1 MNVINHPEIQK
12 IERAALERDWLRAA
26 YDAAV
31 EKIKADRP
39 GRMLGAAFDN
49 TADLVFE
56 AAYGALV
63 QHDETQ
69 QARMQ
74 VLSAKPGLGK
84 SSYSN
89 AMACAIASCGG
100 GVLICCEQMETV
112 DQRYRDLDKLVPGRV
127 GCYSTDHKKG
137 NKPTKVLNPAAQFDK
152 LDLAKY
158 PVIVTTHEGLKRDD
172 ARAFKDWLPGE
183 HAKWPAP
190 RDLIVIDEMVKEI
203 QQYAIDLQA
212 VEHAKARVEADP
224 SAPSH
229 AIAGLIRLELF
240 LQDRIGASVVWRP
253 AIDRLDDDAAL
264 TSRRELAW
272 FTTREAEEFA
282 AHSKHKSVAP
292 VFGYA
297 ACLHR
302 GWAYTTTYGN
312 ETVLMGYHNGL
323 EIGDMPMVQLD
334 GSADISGLRMLNLRD
349 RDILPGPTVNY
360 GGLDAV
366 VETPPT
372 RTAIAK
378 YLGNMRNART
388 YAKWLDGLIV
398 KHAQPGQKVLVVC
411 KKALLGVPS
420 PDKALYAFPTWGED
434 SPKWDRIN
442 YTTEFGYKVRVPGSP
457 APIHVAVQW
466 WGGPSTGHNA
476 FQDAEVVILA
486 DAQWQPRH
494 TVLADMQGY
503 SRQAPTEGGLER
515 DRGSP
520 VDEMHKLGGLGAKP
534 RRYEAYKLQ
543 TMMASYVQAASRG
556 RLRQWSP
563 NGTCG
568 AQKLVCALY
577 DTAWL
582 LDGWDTM
589 FPGARR
595 PEVVGSALPIPKR
608 AQPGKGKT
616 GRGSGRL
623 GRRTGPSAV
632 TLLTE
637 YLQTPGRPGTV
648 TLDMIEAETAIRW
661 TADRAQIQKAAA
673 DIEKRTGYKLLRGAR
688 GRPPVF
694 EVPGRRYDF

>member
-1 MNVINHPEIQK
+1 MDVIDNPEIQR
-12 IERAALERDWLRAA
+12 IEHIAFERDWLRAA
-26 YDAAV
+26 YDAVVA
-31 EKIKADRP
+31 KIKADRP
-39 GRMLGAAFDN
+39 GRMLGSAFDN

-56 AAYGALV
+56 AAYSALV

-89 AMACAIASCGG
+89 AMAFAIASCGG

-112 DQRYRDLDKLVPGRV
+112 DQRYRDLDKFMPGRV
-127 GCYSTDHKKG
+127 ACYSTDHKKG

-152 LDLAKY
+152 CDLAKY
-158 PVIVTTHEGLKRDD
+158 PVIVTTHEGLKRDG

-203 QQYAIDLQA
+203 TQYAIDMQA
-212 VEHAKARVEADP
+212 VEDAKARVEADP
-224 SAPSH
+224 SAPPH
-229 AIAGLIRLELF
+229 AVNSLISLERF
-240 LQDRIGASVVWRP
+240 LQDRIGASVVFRP

-272 FTTREAEEFA
+272 FTTRAAEDFA
-282 AHSKHKSVAP
+282 SHSKYKSVAP

-312 ETVLMGYHNGL
+312 ETVLMGYDNGL
-323 EIGDMPMVQLD
+323 DIGDMPMVQLD

-366 VETPPT
+366 IELPPT
-372 RTAIAK
+372 QMAMAK
-378 YLGNMRNART
+378 YLGSVRNAKT

-398 KHAQPGQKVLVVC
+398 KHAKPGQKVLVVC
-411 KKALLGVPS
+411 KKALLGAPG

-442 YTTEFGYKVRVPGSP
+442 YTTEFGYKVRVLGSP
-457 APIHVAVQW
+457 DPIQVAVQW

-494 TVLADMQGY
+494 KVLADMQGY
-503 SRQAPTEGGLER
+503 CRQAPT
-515 DRGSP
+515 DAGSP

-543 TMMASYVQAASRG
+543 AMMASYVQAASRG

-563 NGTCG
+563 DGTCG

-577 DTAWL
+577 ATSWL

-589 FPGARR
+589 FPGARQ
-595 PEVVGSALPIPKR
+595 PEVVGSALPAKR
-608 AQPGKGKT
+608 AHAAKGKT

-637 YLQTPGRPGTV
+637 YLQSPGRPGRVTV
-648 TLDMIEAETAIRW
+648 DMIEAATAIRW

-673 DIEKRTGYKLLRGAR
+673 DIERRTGYKLLRGTR

-694 EVPGRRYDF
+694 EVPERRYDF

>member
-1 MNVINHPEIQK
+1 
-12 IERAALERDWLRAA
+12 
-26 YDAAV
+26 
-31 EKIKADRP
+31 
-39 GRMLGAAFDN
+39 
-49 TADLVFE
+49 
-56 AAYGALV
+56 
-63 QHDETQ
+63 
-69 QARMQ
+69 
-74 VLSAKPGLGK
+74 
-84 SSYSN
+84 
-89 AMACAIASCGG
+89 
-100 GVLICCEQMETV
+100 METV
-112 DQRYRDLDKLVPGRV
+112 DQRYRDLDKLMPGRV
-127 GCYSTDHKKG
+127 ACYSTDHKKG

-152 LDLAKY
+152 CELARY
-158 PVIVTTHEGLKRDD
+158 PLVVTTHEGLKRDD

-183 HAKWPAP
+183 RAKWPVP

-203 QQYAIDLQA
+203 TQYAIDMQA
-212 VEHAKARVEADP
+212 VEDAKARVEADP
-224 SAPSH
+224 SAPPH
-229 AIAGLIRLELF
+229 AVNSLISLELF
-240 LQDRIGASVVWRP
+240 LQDRVGVSVLFRP

-272 FTTREAEEFA
+272 FATRAAEDFA

-312 ETVLMGYHNGL
+312 ETVLMGYDNGL
-323 EIGDMPMVQLD
+323 DIGDMPMVQLD

-366 VETPPT
+366 IELPPT
-372 RTAIAK
+372 RTTIAK
-378 YLGNMRNART
+378 YLGNVRNAKT

-411 KKALLGVPS
+411 KKALLGVPG

-442 YTTEFGYKVRVPGSP
+442 YTTEFGYNVRVPGSP
-457 APIHVAVQW
+457 DPIHVAVQW

-494 TVLADMQGY
+494 KVLADMQGY
-503 SRQAPTEGGLER
+503 CRQAPT
-515 DRGSP
+515 DTGSP

-543 TMMASYVQAASRG
+543 AMMASYVQAASRG

-563 NGTCG
+563 DGTCG
-568 AQKLVCALY
+568 AQKLVCAE
-577 DTAWL
+577 TAWL

-595 PEVVGSALPIPKR
+595 PEVVGSALPARR
-608 AQPGKGKT
+608 AQAGKGKT
-616 GRGSGRL
+616 

-648 TLDMIEAETAIRW
+648 TLEMIEADTAIRW

-673 DIEKRTGYKLLRGAR
+673 DIERRTGYKLLRGTR